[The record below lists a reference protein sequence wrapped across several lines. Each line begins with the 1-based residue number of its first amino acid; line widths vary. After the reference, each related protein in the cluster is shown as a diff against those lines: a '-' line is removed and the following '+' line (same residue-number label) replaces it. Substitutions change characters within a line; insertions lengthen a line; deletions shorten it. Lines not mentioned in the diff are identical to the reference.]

1 VEKNSQKKTK
11 NIMDMKSRELTEHK
25 AVHRRLLREHAELEK
40 QYAQLLAEHN
50 AMVTVA
56 EEKQDN
62 MEDGEEDG
70 EETKAVR
77 MQIRAGTRGH
87 PLVRPFVAHS
97 RTLLAT
103 GGSARSIRE
112 QLLLNGR
119 FFLGEEDYIHFTEEM
134 PEVRWFQIQRE
145 GMGLES
151 MVLTFIRLAKAERV
165 DQWGFDET
173 SLDGVATL
181 NQWCRIV
188 EDNEAVV
195 LTIECAGLLPGSTS
209 AQVTKHV
216 KATWERGAK
225 VVAMVRAEL
234 GDSADDLVPVV
245 HGGVHLSKL
254 NGSMHD
260 TCNTANLVAK
270 KVNCFYTCLTLT
282 PCQSL
287 TPCFFQVKVL
297 RDDSGKALY
306 GEDEWKAMEEQ
317 NEIAWADF
325 PCANHARNLHFDAFN
340 RNFASFVKETLGPAL
355 EVKTFQPLPLS
366 QSRSL
371 TTPYLCSFTSSRP

>member
-1 VEKNSQKKTK
+1 
-11 NIMDMKSRELTEHK
+11 MDMKDKELTEHN
-25 AVHRRLLREHAELEK
+25 AVHRRLLREHEDLEK
-40 QYAQLLAEHN
+40 QHAQLVAEHN
-50 AMVTVA
+50 AMVEVA
-56 EEKQDN
+56 REEQDN
-62 MEDGEEDG
+62 MEDWEEDG
-70 EETKAVR
+70 EEAIPGR
-77 MQIRAGTRGH
+77 MQIREGTCGH

-119 FFLGEEDYIHFTEEM
+119 FFLGEEDYTHFTDEM
-134 PEVRWFQIQRE
+134 PELRWFQLQRE

-225 VVAMVRAEL
+225 VVEMVRAEL
-234 GDSADDLVPVV
+234 GDCADELVPLVK
-245 HGGVHLSKL
+245 GGVHLSKL

-270 KVNCFYTCLTLT
+270 KVNC
-282 PCQSL
+282 S
-287 TPCFFQVKVL
+287 
-297 RDDSGKALY
+297 
-306 GEDEWKAMEEQ
+306 
-317 NEIAWADF
+317 
-325 PCANHARNLHFDAFN
+325 
-340 RNFASFVKETLGPAL
+340 
-355 EVKTFQPLPLS
+355 
-366 QSRSL
+366 
-371 TTPYLCSFTSSRP
+371 